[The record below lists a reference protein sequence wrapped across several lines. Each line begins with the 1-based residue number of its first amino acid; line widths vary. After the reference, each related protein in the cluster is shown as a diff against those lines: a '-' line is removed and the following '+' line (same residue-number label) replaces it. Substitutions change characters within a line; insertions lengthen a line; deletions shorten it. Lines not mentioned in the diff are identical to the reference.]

1 MRPQLDPLGA
11 VLELLSWLRVVV
23 VLLIA
28 WACAW
33 ALWTLLCGPAE
44 PNAELRRVLLSGP
57 AAAVGCLAGALVWYV
72 RGGERR

>member
-1 MRPQLDPLGA
+1 
-11 VLELLSWLRVVV
+11 VVV

-44 PNAELRRVLLSGP
+44 PNEELKHALLSGIGT
-57 AAAVGCLAGALVWYV
+57 ALGGLAVALVWYV